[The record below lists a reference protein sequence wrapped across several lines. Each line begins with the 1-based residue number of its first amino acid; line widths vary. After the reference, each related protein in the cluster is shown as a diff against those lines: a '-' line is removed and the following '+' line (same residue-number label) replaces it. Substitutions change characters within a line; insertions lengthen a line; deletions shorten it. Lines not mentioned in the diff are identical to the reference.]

1 MDRDLLASDYSFN
14 TSRTQS
20 LSEGVA
26 FLKKKFAF
34 DSSWCLVFFAV
45 DSLFLLHK
53 RSTCIPGTRLLML
66 LIRTLLGT

>member
-1 MDRDLLASDYSFN
+1 MDRDLVASDYSFN

-26 FLKKKFAF
+26 FFLRLTLLGVWYF
-34 DSSWCLVFFAV
+34 LLLTL
-45 DSLFLLHK
+45 SLSPLHK

-66 LIRTLLGT
+66 LIRMLIGT